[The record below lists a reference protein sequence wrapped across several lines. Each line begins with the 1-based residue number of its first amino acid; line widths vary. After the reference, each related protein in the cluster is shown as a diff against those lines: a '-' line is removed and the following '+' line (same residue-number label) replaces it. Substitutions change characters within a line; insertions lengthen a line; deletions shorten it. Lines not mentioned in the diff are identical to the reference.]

1 MAGCGSVCIF
11 TEIIIQTQGGELSVQ
26 GVHALLRRKVPAP
39 GVVFIIILHAFAN
52 LQQIIQRLVC
62 GSHAKVHRSA
72 ADAALFTV
80 QRVNHQK
87 RSLSVRNQ
95 FGVFI
100 QIAVHAFFAADFP
113 DKRFIAN
120 QPSYIFHET
129 AGRRVIRAQTVTDFV
144 RYRFP
149 FNLMRTYIMHQVI
162 EGDVILYQAVVMG
175 VFDFHLLGDT
185 GTDKRKFIGDPQFF
199 PGINGSAH
207 EGTLYREQFREQFG
221 MIFFDISYHSGT
233 GLGYAAGETVLPDII
248 DITPGGDIRAER
260 NVDETFDAEL
270 FQSAQH
276 LLVFIRIIGLKGRGD
291 QNRNTVAL
299 MQVSKKGVCIVTPG
313 TGIVVAGIK
322 ARAAGDTT
330 LRIYINPGYAA
341 FIRFG
346 RNTGAYTTA
355 HLNTF
360 VAADTILVC
369 VH

>member
-52 LQQIIQRLVC
+52 LQKIIQRLVC
-62 GSHAKVHRSA
+62 GSHAKVHRGT

-95 FGVFI
+95 FCVFI
-100 QIAVHAFFAADFP
+100 QIAVHAFFTADFP
-113 DKRFIAN
+113 DKGFIAN
-120 QPSYIFHET
+120 QPSYIFHEA
-129 AGRRVIRAQTVTDFV
+129 AGGRIICAQPVTDLV

-149 FNLMRTYIMHQVI
+149 FNLMRTYILHQVF
-162 EGDVILYQAVVMG
+162 ESDVILYQALVMG

-185 GTDKRKFIGDPQFF
+185 GTDKREFIGNSHFL
-199 PGINGSAH
+199 PGINRGTH
-207 EGTLYREQFREQFG
+207 EGALNREQFREQFG
-221 MIFFDISYHSGT
+221 MILFDISYHSGT

-248 DITPGGDIRAER
+248 DVTPGGDIRAEG

-276 LLVFIRIIGLKGRGD
+276 LLVFIRIIGLKGRGN

-299 MQVSKKGVCIVTPG
+299 LQVGKKGDRIVAPG

-322 ARAAGDTT
+322 ARAAGDTAF
-330 LRIYINPGYAA
+330 RVNINPGYAA

-346 RNTGAYTTA
+346 RNTSAYTTA
-355 HLNTF
+355 NFNTF

-369 VH
+369 EH